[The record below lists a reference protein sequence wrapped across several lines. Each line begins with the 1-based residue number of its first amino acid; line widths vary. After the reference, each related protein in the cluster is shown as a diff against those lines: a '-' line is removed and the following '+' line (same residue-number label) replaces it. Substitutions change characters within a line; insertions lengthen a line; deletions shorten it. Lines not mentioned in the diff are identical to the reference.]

1 METALLHRETVSEE
15 VKQTAAL
22 SSLQIDTNHTQSIDV
37 DIRKKRGEDDKIQRR
52 PSLSD
57 QCLRPT

>member
-1 METALLHRETVSEE
+1 METALLRRETVSEK

-22 SSLQIDTNHTQSIDV
+22 SSFQIDTNHTQSIVV
-37 DIRKKRGEDDKIQRR
+37 DIRKKRGGDDKIQRR

-57 QCLRPT
+57 QRLRPT